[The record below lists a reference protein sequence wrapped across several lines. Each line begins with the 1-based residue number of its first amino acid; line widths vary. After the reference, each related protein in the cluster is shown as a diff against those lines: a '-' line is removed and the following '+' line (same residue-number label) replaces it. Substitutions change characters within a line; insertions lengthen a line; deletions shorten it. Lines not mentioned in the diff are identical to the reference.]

1 MNIDVASFI
10 LGFVGGAVLVA
21 IIYFA
26 YTFGQK
32 STQKKAS

>member
-1 MNIDVASFI
+1 MNIDVVSLI
-10 LGFVGGAVLVA
+10 LGFIGGAALVA

-32 STQKKAS
+32 STKKAS